1 MNAITETDLAAILE
15 QAATTFL
22 PSVTTLETRNSD
34 NADFHEVA
42 AWCLKDAL
50 TAAFLAG
57 QKAATQGQTTI
68 AWENRPSE
76 IIEFTRNGRHRTG
89 RTFDTEWEARAWLAE
104 NNESGRYAYHTI
116 K

>member
-42 AWCLKDAL
+42 AGASK
-50 TAAFLAG
+50 T
-57 QKAATQGQTTI
+57 
-68 AWENRPSE
+68 P
-76 IIEFTRNGRHRTG
+76 
-89 RTFDTEWEARAWLAE
+89 
-104 NNESGRYAYHTI
+104 
-116 K
+116 